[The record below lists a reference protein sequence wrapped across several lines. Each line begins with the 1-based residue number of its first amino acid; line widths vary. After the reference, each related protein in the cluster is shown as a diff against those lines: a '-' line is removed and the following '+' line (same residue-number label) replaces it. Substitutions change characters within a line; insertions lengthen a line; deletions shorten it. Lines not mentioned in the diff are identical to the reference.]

1 MSSVRQFKQ
10 WSPVIG
16 NRVFIDAS
24 AVVLGNVTLSDDVS
38 VWPQVSIRG
47 DMHAIS
53 IGSRT
58 SVQDNS
64 VLHITHAG
72 PFNADGWPLV
82 IGSDVTIGHSVTLHG
97 CHIGS
102 RVLIGM
108 GAIVMDGAI
117 VEDEVVS
124 AAGALVTPRKK
135 LERGF
140 LYAGSP
146 AKQIRPLTSKELE
159 FFTYSAN
166 NYVRLKDEYID
177 HYGSGHA

>member
-1 MSSVRQFKQ
+1 
-10 WSPVIG
+10 
-16 NRVFIDAS
+16 
-24 AVVLGNVTLSDDVS
+24 
-38 VWPQVSIRG
+38 
-47 DMHAIS
+47 
-53 IGSRT
+53 
-58 SVQDNS
+58 
-64 VLHITHAG
+64 
-72 PFNADGWPLV
+72 
-82 IGSDVTIGHSVTLHG
+82 
-97 CHIGS
+97 
-102 RVLIGM
+102 M

-117 VEDEVVS
+117 VGDEVVI

-135 LERGF
+135 LESGF